1 MRIESESDMTK
12 DRIGLHAFLQDPAQ
26 GLEEN
31 KPLADL
37 LLEIANAGKML
48 SAMIAQGAIT
58 DITGKLTSQNVQ
70 GETQMN
76 LDVMSNDLFIEHL
89 NKTEL
94 VHGMVSE
101 EIEESILLAKKPGK
115 APFLVFFD
123 PLDGSSNVPVNVSV
137 GSIFSIFAA
146 PDDHLAQANDYLLT
160 GKLQLA
166 AGYVLYGPSTMLV
179 LTVGKGTHGFTLDHE
194 SHEFVLTHPAI
205 QIPEETAEFAI
216 NASNERFWEPPIKR
230 YIEEC
235 REGVKGS
242 RGKDFNM
249 RWVAS
254 MVADIHRILMRGGIY
269 LYPKDNKDHTKAG
282 RLRLMYEASPMA
294 MLVEQAGGLASTGR
308 TSIMNIKPED
318 VHQRVPVV
326 MGSRSE
332 VQRVERYHHDY
343 DADNNEN
350 GKLPFFSDR
359 SFYMQ

>member
-1 MRIESESDMTK
+1 MMIESESDMTK

-26 GLEEN
+26 GLETN
-31 KPLADL
+31 KPLAAL
-37 LLEIANAGKML
+37 LLEIADIGKIL

-58 DITGKLTSQNVQ
+58 DITGKLSSQNVQ

-89 NKTEL
+89 DKTGL

-101 EIEESILLAKKPGK
+101 EIEESILLAKEPGK
-115 APFLVFFD
+115 APFLVYFD

-137 GSIFSIFAA
+137 GSIFSVFAA
-146 PDDHLAQANDYLLT
+146 PVDHLAQADDYLLAA
-160 GKLQLA
+160 KLQLA

-205 QIPEETAEFAI
+205 RIPEDTAEFAI
-216 NASNERFWEPPIKR
+216 NVSNERFWEQPVKR
-230 YIEEC
+230 YITEC
-235 REGVKGS
+235 KAGASGV
-242 RGKDFNM
+242 RAKDFNM

-269 LYPKDNKDHTKAG
+269 LYPKDNKDHTKGG

-308 TSIMNIKPED
+308 MQIADIEPMD
-318 VHQRVPVV
+318 MHQRVPVI
-326 MGSRSE
+326 MGSRNE
-332 VQRVERYHHDY
+332 VLRVERYHQDHD
-343 DADNNEN
+343 AGNNEN
-350 GKLPFFSDR
+350 DKLPFFSDR
-359 SFYMQ
+359 SFYM

>member
-1 MRIESESDMTK
+1 
-12 DRIGLHAFLQDPAQ
+12 
-26 GLEEN
+26 
-31 KPLADL
+31 
-37 LLEIANAGKML
+37 ML

-58 DITGKLTSQNVQ
+58 DITGKLSSQNVQ

-76 LDVMSNDLFIEHL
+76 LDVMSNDLFIGHL
-89 NKTEL
+89 QDTEL
-94 VHGMVSE
+94 VHGLVSE
-101 EIEESILLAKKPGK
+101 ELENSVLLAKEPGK

-146 PDDHLAQANDYLLT
+146 PADHLAEAKDYLLA

-166 AGYVLYGPSTMLV
+166 AGYALYGPATMLV

-205 QIPEETAEFAI
+205 RIPEDTTEFAI
-216 NASNERFWEPPIKR
+216 NVSNERFWEPPVKR
-230 YIEEC
+230 YIAEC
-235 REGVKGS
+235 KAGTDDVRA
-242 RGKDFNM
+242 KDFNM

-282 RLRLMYEASPMA
+282 RLRLMYEANPMA

-308 TSIMNIKPED
+308 MLITDIKPAD
-318 VHQRVPVV
+318 VHQRVPVI
-326 MGSRSE
+326 MGSHNE
-332 VQRVERYHHDY
+332 VLRVERYHQDY
-343 DADNNEN
+343 DAGNNESD
-350 GKLPFFSDR
+350 KLPFFSDR
-359 SFYMQ
+359 SFYM

>member
-1 MRIESESDMTK
+1 MTK

-26 GLEEN
+26 GLTN
-31 KPLADL
+31 NQPLADL
-37 LLEIANAGKML
+37 LLQIADTVKML
-48 SAMIAQGAIT
+48 SAMIAQGAIADMT
-58 DITGKLTSQNVQ
+58 SKLESQNVQ
-70 GETQMN
+70 GETQMK
-76 LDVMSNDLFIEHL
+76 LDLLSNELFIDCL
-89 NKTEL
+89 RDSGL
-94 VHGMVSE
+94 VHGLASE
-101 EIEESILLAKKPGK
+101 EMDETVLLAKSVGD
-115 APFLVFFD
+115 APFIVIFD

-137 GSIFSIFAA
+137 GSIFSILPA
-146 PDDHLAQANDYLLT
+146 PQNHLAESTDYLQA
-160 GKLQLA
+160 GNQQLA
-166 AGYVLYGPSTMLV
+166 AGYALYGPATMLV

-194 SHEFVLTHPAI
+194 SHEFILTHSAI

-216 NASNERFWEPPIKR
+216 NASNERFWEPPTKR

-235 REGVKGS
+235 KEGVKGT
-242 RGKDFNM
+242 RAKDFNM

-269 LYPKDNKDHTKAG
+269 LYPKDYKDHTKAG
-282 RLRLMYEASPMA
+282 RLRLMYEANPMA

-318 VHQRVPVV
+318 VHQRVPIV

-343 DADNNEN
+343 DNGNNEN
-350 GKLPFFSDR
+350 DKLPFYSDR

>member
-1 MRIESESDMTK
+1 MNK
-12 DRIGLHAFLQDPAQ
+12 HRIGLHAFLQDPSQ
-26 GLEEN
+26 GPTDNQALT
-31 KPLADL
+31 DL
-37 LLEIANAGKML
+37 LLHIADTVKML

-58 DITGKLTSQNVQ
+58 DMTSKLESQNVQ
-70 GETQMN
+70 GETQMK
-76 LDVMSNDLFIEHL
+76 LDMVGNELFIEHL
-89 NKTEL
+89 RDSGL
-94 VHGMVSE
+94 VHGLASE
-101 EIEESILLAKKPGK
+101 EMDETVLLAKSPGK
-115 APFLVFFD
+115 APFIVIFD
-123 PLDGSSNVPVNVSV
+123 PLDGSSNVPVNVSI
-137 GSIFSIFAA
+137 GSIFSILSA
-146 PDDHLAQANDYLLT
+146 PQAHLAQAKDYLQA
-160 GKLQLA
+160 GNQQLA
-166 AGYVLYGPSTMLV
+166 AGYALYGPATMLV

-194 SHEFVLTHPAI
+194 SHQFVLTHPAI

-235 REGVKGS
+235 KAGVKGS
-242 RGKDFNM
+242 RAKDFNM

-282 RLRLMYEASPMA
+282 RLRLMYEANPMA
-294 MLVEQAGGLASTGR
+294 MLVEQAGGIASTGR

-318 VHQRVPVV
+318 VHQRVPIV
-326 MGSRSE
+326 MGSTSE

-359 SFYMQ
+359 SFYMH

>member
-1 MRIESESDMTK
+1 MNRDRIE
-12 DRIGLHAFLQDPAQ
+12 LHAFLQDPSQ
-26 GLEEN
+26 GLADN
-31 KPLADL
+31 QPLADL
-37 LLEIANAGKML
+37 LLQLADSVKML
-48 SAMIAQGAIT
+48 SAMIAQGAIADMT
-58 DITGKLTSQNVQ
+58 EKLESQNVQ
-70 GETQMN
+70 GETQMK
-76 LDVMSNDLFIEHL
+76 LDMLGNDLFIEHM
-89 NKTEL
+89 KEGGL
-94 VHGMVSE
+94 VQGVISE
-101 EIEESILLAKKPGK
+101 ELDETILLATQPEQ
-115 APFLVFFD
+115 APFIVAFD

-137 GSIFSIFAA
+137 GTIFSVLPA
-146 PDDHLAQANDYLLT
+146 PHDHLAEINDYLLA
-160 GKLQLA
+160 GDQQLA
-166 AGYVLYGPSTMLV
+166 AGYALYGPATMLV

-235 REGVKGS
+235 KEGVKGL
-242 RGKDFNM
+242 RNKDFNM

-282 RLRLMYEASPMA
+282 RLRLMYEVTPMA

-308 TSIMNIKPED
+308 TSVMNIKPED

-326 MGSRSE
+326 IGSRNE
-332 VQRVERYHHDY
+332 VQLVERYHHDY
-343 DADNNEN
+343 DNGNNEN
-350 GKLPFFSDR
+350 DKLPFYSDR